1 MTAGWTVV
9 QVTVAVAVVEL
20 GLLGLII
27 RQVCDFLLCFH
38 SCVMELFFVYLVIG
52 IRFQKILYMYHV

>member
-1 MTAGWTVV
+1 MKTQGQEGARIFGRPFVTAGWTVV

-27 RQVCDFLLCFH
+27 RQVCVSFMRHGLFSLFL
-38 SCVMELFFVYLVIG
+38 S
-52 IRFQKILYMYHV
+52 

>member
-20 GLLGLII
+20 GLLGLIL
-27 RQVCDFLLCFH
+27 RQVRVFSYICHAFFH
-38 SCVMELFFVYLVIG
+38 YYYLVIDM
-52 IRFQKILYMYHV
+52 RF